1 MLYISIVDSIFQY
14 IFLLGEK
21 IIWESRHLYKRENG
35 IFTDETKKEAIS
47 AIISV
52 DTHLSPTNA
61 LVDLSILQ
69 GVPFYIRKM
78 AEQMC
83 CCYDV
88 MLYDACLVMMR
99 KLFETLIIECY
110 ERHSSAHEIKD
121 ANSNFYYL
129 SDLIP
134 LLLSSKHWT
143 VSRNLEKHIKL
154 VKKFGDLSAH
164 NRRFFAKKNE
174 IDELKFELRQCL
186 QELILIIDYDNWDRS
201 NLVTQ

>member
-1 MLYISIVDSIFQY
+1 VTGQ
-14 IFLLGEK
+14 
-21 IIWESRHLYKRENG
+21 
-35 IFTDETKKEAIS
+35 
-47 AIISV
+47 
-52 DTHLSPTNA
+52 
-61 LVDLSILQ
+61 
-69 GVPFYIRKM
+69 
-78 AEQMC
+78 
-83 CCYDV
+83 
-88 MLYDACLVMMR
+88 
-99 KLFETLIIECY
+99 
-110 ERHSSAHEIKD
+110 D